1 MLIIVL
7 LAFSGGY
14 YALQPYL
21 KVELGI
27 TYPFEVQVYCPVNK
41 VPQNIRHSATYD
53 KVSKGRSNDNLRFLT
68 EEVYNKVERNDND
81 VDMYV
86 IWVEMRTVN
95 ASTNAS
101 KLLYCSYMTDW

>member
-1 MLIIVL
+1 ML
-7 LAFSGGY
+7 LALSGGF
-14 YALQPYL
+14 YAIKPYL
-21 KVELGI
+21 KAELGI

-41 VPQNIRHSATYD
+41 VPQNIRQSATYESA
-53 KVSKGRSNDNLRFLT
+53 SKGKSNDNLRFLT
-68 EEVYNKVERNDND
+68 EEIYKKVDRDDNE